1 MQGIRGGTTRVMREP
16 YEKTISTV
24 RRMLT
29 AAGLSIVDEF
39 DMSKEPYFHF
49 GVAGGSCTVLLLD
62 TPILMFEAIVLD
74 HSTAVF
80 LPLHVVVSGD
90 RETSCVHWADPL
102 TSSGLRPPAS
112 GKSALEQAY
121 KRLTDALS
129 GLPQPAGLTAP
140 TPSI

>member
-1 MQGIRGGTTRVMREP
+1 MPGIRGGITRTIPEP
-16 YEKTISTV
+16 FEKTISTV

-29 AAGLSIVDEF
+29 AAGLTIVDEF

-49 GVAGGSCTVLLLD
+49 GVAGGWCTVLLLD

-90 RETSCVHWADPL
+90 RETSYVHWADPVA
-102 TSSGLRPPAS
+102 SSGLRPPAS

-121 KRLTDALS
+121 KRLADALS
-129 GLPQPAGLTAP
+129 GLPQSLEFTAP